1 MTSAI
6 FFGFLTPSPCPK
18 FMYWKSAKLG
28 DFLTPPPSH
37 AIPPLVWTSYVYAPR
52 PHCIVRHGIAKLPDL
67 PNRITRCRLGSFM
80 TGLLRSLAFS
90 LTVRDKQQRL
100 YYKSFLSVCRP
111 WTVGWSMNAAFK
123 SFGNWRQ
130 HSPDRDMTNGAKR
143 GMEWMDPWPWNHRS
157 YTYTHNLL

>member
-1 MTSAI
+1 M
-6 FFGFLTPSPCPK
+6 TPSPPLSEIYVLNICK
-18 FMYWKSAKLG
+18 TGGFF
-28 DFLTPPPSH
+28 DPPP
-37 AIPPLVWTSYVYAPR
+37 IPRNPTLSMDVLCVCPPAPLYR
-52 PHCIVRHGIAKLPDL
+52 RHGIAKLPDL

-90 LTVRDKQQRL
+90 LTVRDKQRL

-143 GMEWMDPWPWNHRS
+143 GMEWMDPWP
-157 YTYTHNLL
+157 